1 MHPPARCH
9 KDLVLWQK
17 AMDLALEVHR
27 ATQEFPRTELF
38 GLSMQLR
45 RSSVSVASN
54 IAEGSARSST
64 REFMHFLRI
73 ARGSLAEIQT
83 QLDLAQRVSYL
94 SADAFSSLDLRI
106 DEVGRILNTVLAGLR
121 RRLQT
126 RSD

>member
-1 MHPPARCH
+1 
-9 KDLVLWQK
+9 
-17 AMDLALEVHR
+17 MDLALEVHR

-121 RRLQT
+121 RRLQA